1 MITAPSFMQASID
14 SHSST
19 WLPSTSSTRMPRLTP
34 CAASQPA
41 SREELSD
48 SCAKVYRAW
57 LPSSSISRSA
67 SWPPRSAASTPSK

>member
-34 CAASQPA
+34 WLASQPA
-41 SREELSD
+41 SREEESD
-48 SCAKVYRAW
+48 SWAKV
-57 LPSSSISRSA
+57 
-67 SWPPRSAASTPSK
+67 